1 MPINAAERLDYVE
14 RRKRFM
20 TAHNREREGNPP
32 TRIPGIKLF
41 SYEHNNRANV
51 QKRRERHAANVRAR
65 ADMNRQMSQLGP
77 THLRPDDNRCKEF
90 HAFLNS
96 MSS

>member
-1 MPINAAERLDYVE
+1 MSVDISTRLDYVE

-32 TRIPGIKLF
+32 TRIPGIKL
-41 SYEHNNRANV
+41 YAYDHNKRSAQQARRDRHRSNV
-51 QKRRERHAANVRAR
+51 AAR
-65 ADMNRQMSQLGP
+65 ADMNRQMSQLGS